1 MLSHKV
7 VVIAGVA
14 LATYF
19 IVAAIQQKVMPIP
32 LVGNMLP
39 R

>member
-1 MLSHKV
+1 MKHYLI
-7 VVIAGVA
+7 IAGVA
-14 LATYF
+14 VLAYF
-19 IVAAIQQKVMPIP
+19 VVAAIQQKVMPIP